1 MLADI
6 YPLQLTKSLF
16 ILVKRN
22 GENMLK
28 DEQDSRQ
35 MMMAFLVADMQ
46 VDIAQASE
54 IVADLEEAKLI
65 QINSNGNVIIKEL
78 EGDS

>member
-1 MLADI
+1 
-6 YPLQLTKSLF
+6 
-16 ILVKRN
+16 
-22 GENMLK
+22 MLK